1 MNQWVVT
8 VEGVDYDVDAPDEI
22 TAWKWANQYH
32 NSLKQ
37 QQPSQPQQQQQQPEQ
52 AQPSPMDQFKQ
63 QLHQQPEEMQG
74 MLEAGSTLL
83 RQMPGYVA
91 GGLVGAG
98 AAVSGQGIDA
108 AAQQQKYVQ
117 ESLNKF
123 FGAEPKT
130 ERGAAY
136 TQALSEAF
144 QYPIERAREIGSAI
158 GGSEGELA
166 AGIAAETLLNFMPL
180 GAGKKALEKQLKT
193 KPENLE
199 PKAKL
204 DKNAEILENLDKVTQ
219 EHTITSEEIAID
231 KQKVYG
237 QQYGGRNALGVEFPE
252 LRVRERPEELK
263 LELLDK
269 DKYPVD
275 DGGVRYLDPD
285 TGKVV
290 QGMAEDVPTIDFPLR
305 QEVLNSPEVSEK
317 INEYIAKA
325 EQYKEKGNTE
335 ALAKLQNEFAE
346 FMKLYGMYPYQ
357 FGTELKG
364 LYGSVYEGDI
374 PSLKYPGG
382 IRKSGEINPTT
393 TETEIPKVKW
403 EPNKIAAFKKQMGA
417 IDPKVFEEGLKKL
430 SDLVGK
436 AKDLF
441 TFTGQKD
448 ITQLESYKKILP
460 YSSVKDALIPKDIP
474 VETVINEALKS
485 NPVSDKVA
493 LIGGGAMMAEIKK
506 NPIISAVVQWADNAE
521 KRAQYS
527 ITKYVDPAVES
538 IKAIGR
544 SEKDLKLLVDIFLK
558 EFKEGKQYG
567 PEALQKAGANPK
579 VVTAYSKLREAFDRA
594 YEAENNALIAM
605 GKEPLTRL
613 EAYFASRWNG
623 DWRIPVYTKD
633 GKLVWWI
640 AAQTRWGAERAF
652 EYVKKNFDDIDL
664 KRSKLT
670 YSRSKN
676 PLTSS
681 KAEAGYYELLQV
693 LDRNDPRVETLKSI
707 YEDYVAVTGFNELA
721 QSKHF
726 EHKAGVRG
734 FIGDRPWSR
743 NDAIEFLKQQVN
755 YIENAFKWSEDQAA
769 VQKAKQVFSDENLQE
784 LHQNAIKIA
793 QEYMKNRLGFGEK
806 PIFSAIEG
814 EIAKA
819 LGVSRSTL
827 SKIVDVPRRLFY
839 LFTLGFFE
847 PGFTA
852 ISLTQPINTMPWHL
866 KLLKEGYDFN
876 PISTISKSTMD
887 SVGLFLDNYH
897 RKGTFS
903 SEIGY
908 LASKYAVDNGVIDI
922 TPLSDVAELSL
933 PAGVAAAEKL
943 AALNM
948 TSVEQLTRAY
958 TFMSFVHHL
967 HESGKFKG
975 MEMEMFQKAEEL
987 TKLSMADYR
996 RSERAPLFNRMGML
1010 GSALSTLQTYKVNI
1024 FNQLYAL
1031 GKHGVQTGDYLP
1043 LTTAL
1048 MLNLT
1053 LAGARGAYGI
1063 ATVDAA
1069 WEFIKKMLP
1078 TDLWAKVK
1086 DYSIRNALAKLAFE
1100 NPDLSWI
1107 THGAISKLTGI
1118 NLSGRFDTGSIID
1131 PTFEGLLP
1139 FMGDVMQRS
1148 GDIAGMVTNPEDPV
1162 SVALG
1167 KRAMLPRAFQGL
1179 YEANSDVFSPKLP
1192 EGGAMGTKLRDP
1204 LVGVYPR
1211 TEGENLL
1218 RKFNLYSLPEGIVRE
1233 LDYYSSAQEKETSK
1247 RVAELSDKIKRTA
1260 MLGSADKLPDLIQQ
1274 YYEINGDF
1282 PKLEK
1287 MIGEAAINR
1296 MTTKLERL
1304 QMGAKTPT
1312 GVRKFLDYVGK

>member
-1 MNQWVVT
+1 MKPWVVT
-8 VEGVDYDVDAPDEI
+8 VEGVEYDVDAPDEI

-37 QQPSQPQQQQQQPEQ
+37 QQPSQLQPQSEQ
-52 AQPSPMDQFKQ
+52 AQLSPMDQFKQ

-74 MLEAGSTLL
+74 LLEAGSTLL
-83 RQMPGYVA
+83 RQMPGYIA

-117 ESLNKF
+117 EGLNKF

-136 TQALSEAF
+136 TRALGDVF
-144 QYPIERAREIGSAI
+144 QYPIEKAKEIGSAI

-166 AGIAAETLLNFMPL
+166 AGIAVETLLNFMPL

-193 KPENLE
+193 KPESLE
-199 PKAKL
+199 PKVKL
-204 DKNAEILENLDKVTQ
+204 DENAKILENLDS
-219 EHTITSEEIAID
+219 IT
-231 KQKVYG
+231 
-237 QQYGGRNALGVEFPE
+237 PE
-252 LRVRERPEELK
+252 KLN

-269 DKYPVD
+269 DKYPVNN
-275 DGGVRYLDPD
+275 GGVRNLDPYTGTLELLDKDKYPVYDRGVRHLDPD

-305 QEVLNSPEVSEK
+305 LEVLNTPEVVEK
-317 INEYIAKA
+317 VNNYIEKA
-325 EQYKEKGNTE
+325 EKYKEKGKIKE
-335 ALAKLQNEFAE
+335 LSELQEEFAQ
-346 FMKLYGMYPYQ
+346 FMRLYGIYPPVYSTK
-357 FGTELKG
+357 FSG
-364 LYGSVYEGDI
+364 LYGAVSKGDI
-374 PSLKYPGG
+374 PFLAYPGG
-382 IRKSGEINPTT
+382 IRKSGEINPAKTD
-393 TETEIPKVKW
+393 TEIPKVEWK
-403 EPNKIAAFKKQMGA
+403 PNKIDAFKKQMGA

-436 AKDLF
+436 TKDLF

-448 ITQLESYKKILP
+448 IIQLESYKKILP
-460 YSSVKDALIPKDIP
+460 HSSVKDALIPKDIP

-506 NPIISAVVQWADNAE
+506 NPIISAVVQWSDNAE
-521 KRAQYS
+521 KRAQYN
-527 ITKYVDPAVES
+527 ITKYVDPVVES

-544 SEKDLKLLVDIFLK
+544 SEKDLKLLVDILLK

-567 PEALQKAGANPK
+567 PETLQKAGANQK
-579 VVTAYSKLREAFDRA
+579 VVAAYRKLREAFDKA
-594 YEAENNALIAM
+594 YEAENNALIAI
-605 GKEPLTRL
+605 GKKPLTRL

-640 AAQTRWGAERAF
+640 AAQTRWGAEKAF

-664 KRSKLT
+664 KKSKLI

-693 LDRNDPRVETLKSI
+693 LDKNDPRVETLKSI
-707 YEDYVAVTGFNELA
+707 FEDYVAATGFKELA

-726 EHKAGVRG
+726 EHKAGIRG
-734 FIGDRPWSR
+734 FIGDRPWNR
-743 NDAIEFLKQQVN
+743 KDAIEFLKQQVS
-755 YIENAFKWSEDQAA
+755 YIENAFRWAEDQAA
-769 VQKAKQVFSDENLQE
+769 VQKAKQIFSDENLQE
-784 LHQNAIKIA
+784 LHQNAIKVA

-819 LGVSRSTL
+819 LGVSRSSL
-827 SKIVDVPRRLFY
+827 SKVVDIPRRLFY

-847 PGFTA
+847 PGFTM
-852 ISLTQPINTMPWHL
+852 ISLTQPVNTMPWHL

-876 PISTISKSTMD
+876 PISMISKSTMD

-897 RKGTFS
+897 KRGTFS

-908 LASKYAVDNGVIDI
+908 LASKYAVDNGVINI
-922 TPLSDVAELSL
+922 TPLSDIAELSL
-933 PAGVAAAEKL
+933 PAGIAAAEKL

-996 RSERAPLFNRMGML
+996 KTERAPLFNRMGAL
-1010 GSALSTLQTYKVNI
+1010 GTALATLQTYKVNI
-1024 FNQLYAL
+1024 YNQLYAL

-1048 MLNLT
+1048 LINLT
-1053 LAGARGAYGI
+1053 LAGARGAFGI

-1069 WEFIKKMLP
+1069 WEFIKRMLP
-1078 TDLWAKVK
+1078 TDLWIKVK
-1086 DYSIRNALAKLAFE
+1086 DYSIRNTLAKLAFE
-1100 NPDLSWI
+1100 NPELSWI

-1118 NLSGRFDTGSIID
+1118 NLSGRFDSGSIID

-1139 FMGDVMQRS
+1139 FMGDVINRS
-1148 GDIAGMVTNPEDPV
+1148 QDIAGMVINPNDPV
-1162 SVALG
+1162 NVALG
-1167 KRAMLPRAFQGL
+1167 KRAMLPKTAQGL
-1179 YEANSDVFSPKLP
+1179 YEATSDVLSPKLP
-1192 EGGAMGTKLRDP
+1192 EGGAMGTRTRDP
-1204 LVGVYPR
+1204 LQGVYPR
-1211 TEGENLL
+1211 TEKENLL
-1218 RKFNLYSLPEGIVRE
+1218 RKLNLYSLPEGIVRE

-1247 RVAELSDKIKRTA
+1247 RLAELSDKIKRTA
-1260 MLGSADKLPDLIQQ
+1260 LLGSADKLPDLIQQ

-1282 PKLEK
+1282 PQLER

-1304 QMGAKTPT
+1304 QMGAKTPI